1 LNTNLINQSHIHIMI
16 GMRSDMN
23 DDARTSTVTRSF
35 RFENELSKILDEEA
49 ERMGISINALVG
61 IILRRYCEFTRYLSK
76 IDMIVINREFLTFL
90 LDTYDDGSV
99 YTMGTKLGQLIPSD
113 TIMFWK
119 KELNE
124 RSVLEYIE
132 KIICRYGHLGT
143 YDEILQSDGRIVVI
157 RHRLGR
163 KGSIFFQAYFHS
175 AFKTILNVDAK
186 FEITDSSLKFDIRD
200 KSDYSAS

>member
-1 LNTNLINQSHIHIMI
+1 MGTRKSDVVYDN
-16 GMRSDMN
+16 RS
-23 DDARTSTVTRSF
+23 STVTRSF
-35 RFENELSKILDEEA
+35 RFENEISKILEDEA
-49 ERMGISINALVG
+49 ERMGISVNALVG

-99 YTMGTKLGQLIPSD
+99 YTMGTKLGQLVPSD

-132 KIICRYGHLGT
+132 KIICRY
-143 YDEILQSDGRIVVI
+143 
-157 RHRLGR
+157 
-163 KGSIFFQAYFHS
+163 
-175 AFKTILNVDAK
+175 
-186 FEITDSSLKFDIRD
+186 
-200 KSDYSAS
+200 

>member
-1 LNTNLINQSHIHIMI
+1 MI

-23 DDARTSTVTRSF
+23 HDARTSTVTRSF

-90 LDTYDDGSV
+90 L
-99 YTMGTKLGQLIPSD
+99 
-113 TIMFWK
+113 
-119 KELNE
+119 
-124 RSVLEYIE
+124 
-132 KIICRYGHLGT
+132 GT